1 MKLTIKTN
9 DKKVKSILENELL
22 GQFSDGYWEN
32 SKNKL
37 WKHLDNVVLTEN
49 ENGLEGQ
56 DFMVKRAIKQMYN
69 VENRELL
76 KHIGARMTGFVAFA
90 DLLEEHSNNYELMIA
105 IEYLSEIAWGTD
117 GFEKRITSY
126 KPVKVT
132 TEMIPQLRERMS
144 YRKDEKTKKALDLLE
159 DYISKNE
166 VVLDVNE
173 LRETLKKTN
182 EVLRMALYFQSNK
195 I

>member
-9 DKKVKSILENELL
+9 DKKVKSILENELM

-32 SKNKL
+32 SRNQL
-37 WKHLDNVVLTEN
+37 WKHLDKVVLTEN

-56 DFMVKRAIKQMYN
+56 DFMVRRAKYSMYN

-76 KHIGARMTGFVAFA
+76 KHIGARMTGLVAFA
-90 DLLEEHSNNYELMIA
+90 DLLEENDSYELKYA
-105 IEYLSEIAWGTD
+105 VEYLSEIAWGTD

-132 TEMIPQLRERMS
+132 LDMVTQLRERMS
-144 YRKDEKTKKALDLLE
+144 YRKDEKTKKAIDLLE
-159 DYISKNE
+159 EYISKNE

-173 LRETLKKTN
+173 LRKTLKRTN
-182 EVLRMALYFQSNK
+182 EVLRTAL
-195 I
+195 